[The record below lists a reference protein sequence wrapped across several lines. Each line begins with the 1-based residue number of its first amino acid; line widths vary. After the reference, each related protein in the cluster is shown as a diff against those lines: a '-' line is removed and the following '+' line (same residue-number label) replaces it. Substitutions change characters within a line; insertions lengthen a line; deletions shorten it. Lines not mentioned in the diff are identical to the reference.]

1 MQSDFQ
7 VNSES
12 LNSTVYVPKL
22 RALSSLT
29 YQDLLAVGPW
39 ELLSRTGKLEL
50 LAPSD
55 KKEIGDPQSISE
67 VVVDCTQHMQETEGL
82 FKPSI
87 VKVNSG
93 NGVQTELTDR
103 MRQILISWLIEVHLK
118 FKLLPETLYIT
129 TNFVDRYI
137 EKQKV
142 SRSEF

>member
-1 MQSDFQ
+1 MLSCAMQSSEFQ
-7 VNSES
+7 INSES

-67 VVVDCTQHMQETEGL
+67 VVVDCTQHMQATEDL

-93 NGVQTELTDR
+93 NGV
-103 MRQILISWLIEVHLK
+103 
-118 FKLLPETLYIT
+118 
-129 TNFVDRYI
+129 
-137 EKQKV
+137 
-142 SRSEF
+142 